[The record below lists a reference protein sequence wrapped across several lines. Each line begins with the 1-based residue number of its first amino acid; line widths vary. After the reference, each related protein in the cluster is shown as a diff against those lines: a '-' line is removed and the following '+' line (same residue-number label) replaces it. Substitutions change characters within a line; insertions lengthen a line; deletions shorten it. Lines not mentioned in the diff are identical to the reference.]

1 MAADKHSLLQYL
13 DLELPVKT
21 DNSIEQDFSFHEK
34 ELIFPAVLNV
44 IYEHDKSQQNQ
55 LLSGYAIVYHRKD

>member
-1 MAADKHSLLQYL
+1 MVVDENSLLQYL

-44 IYEHDKSQQNQ
+44 IYEHDKSQQNW
-55 LLSGYAIVYHRKD
+55 SGPRPTF